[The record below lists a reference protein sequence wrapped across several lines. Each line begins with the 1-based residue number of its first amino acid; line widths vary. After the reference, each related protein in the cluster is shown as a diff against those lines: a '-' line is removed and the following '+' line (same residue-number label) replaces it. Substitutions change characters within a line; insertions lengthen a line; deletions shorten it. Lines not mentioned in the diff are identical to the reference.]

1 MITIEWLAALVT
13 RQRDALVQQQVQ
25 KLQIQQTIQTLQ
37 QTQYLSNPAIFRDYS
52 NLVDQMNVQIAQEAQ
67 KVIIYHWYIDV
78 RWIYIWLFYFQLEVY
93 QTLLAQ
99 QVTRQLQSAAGS
111 SAMAATSTSSTSAT
125 PASTTASMFGSNLF
139 NSELFAP
146 QLASQS
152 NSAFQN
158 PNMGGNSRQL
168 RIDQCFQA
176 APNRSTLSGTSQST
190 NLTQP
195 KEEPGQLPWPFYQT
209 HWSKIYSE
217 SSNIFKI
224 SRLRF
229 RGFLSSKNYQKT
241 IIFRGKNF

>member
-1 MITIEWLAALVT
+1 M
-13 RQRDALVQQQVQ
+13 VQQQVQ

-67 KVIIYHWYIDV
+67 K
-78 RWIYIWLFYFQLEVY
+78 LEVY

-158 PNMGGNSRQL
+158 PNLGGNSRQL

-195 KEEPGQLPWPFYQT
+195 KEEPGQLP
-209 HWSKIYSE
+209 
-217 SSNIFKI
+217 
-224 SRLRF
+224 
-229 RGFLSSKNYQKT
+229 
-241 IIFRGKNF
+241 